1 MKYEEIIPAMAAKL
15 GVEGL
20 EPKDGVCSLEI
31 DDMLITLAK
40 VADEDGILLSAT
52 IGEPPPEAPEAFA
65 ALLLQANHQFV
76 NSEGTMFSQ
85 DPESKTYLLERIM
98 PLDLIDADYLT
109 MALGEFVDS
118 VERWRKALED
128 FRPVLEA
135 AYNAG
140 EEIGL
145 PDNFMA
151 V

>member
-31 DDMLITLAK
+31 DDMFITLAK
-40 VADEDGILLSAT
+40 VADEEGILLNAT
-52 IGEPPPEAPEAFA
+52 VGEPPPEAPEAFA

-85 DPESKTYLLERIM
+85 DPETKTYLLERIM
-98 PLDLIDADYLT
+98 PLDLIDADYLAL
-109 MALGEFVDS
+109 ALGEFVDS

-140 EEIGL
+140 EESSL
-145 PDNFMA
+145 PGNFMA